1 MKSITKLS
9 WFFLLG
15 LLVVACKP
23 SGDKAE
29 TSEAGEAA
37 ETSGVSYNVM
47 PEGSMVMWIGSG
59 VGKQH
64 NGTVNV
70 SKGIVSMEDGKL
82 TGGKFNMDMTSIV
95 VKDLEGDRKGYL
107 ESHLK
112 GLGDDN
118 ANDFFNTKSF
128 PNSTFEITKATQLL
142 NDENANYII
151 NGNLTI
157 KDVTKQVSFKAQVNE
172 NDGMIS
178 VTTPQFTIDRTEW
191 GIKYGSSTFFD
202 DLKDKAIGNDIGFQI
217 NLAAKS

>member
-1 MKSITKLS
+1 MKNITKLS
-9 WFFLLG
+9 WLFLLG

-37 ETSGVSYNVM
+37 ETSGVTYSVM

-70 SKGIVSMEDGKL
+70 SKGAVSMEDGKL
-82 TGGKFNMDMTSIV
+82 TGGKFMLDMTSIV
-95 VKDLEGDRKGYL
+95 VLDLEGDRKGYL

-128 PNSTFEITKATQLL
+128 PSSSFEITKATQLL

-157 KDVTKQVSFKAQVNE
+157 KDMTKQISFKAQVND
-172 NDGMIS
+172 NDGMIT

-191 GIKYGSSTFFD
+191 GIKFRSDTFFD
-202 DLKDKAIGNDIGFQI
+202 DLKDKAISNDIGLQI
-217 NLAAKS
+217 NLTAKS

>member
-1 MKSITKLS
+1 MNNVTKLS
-9 WFFLLG
+9 WLFLLG

-37 ETSGVSYNVM
+37 EISGFTYNV
-47 PEGSMVMWIGSG
+47 IA
-59 VGKQH
+59 
-64 NGTVNV
+64 
-70 SKGIVSMEDGKL
+70 D
-82 TGGKFNMDMTSIV
+82 SIV
-95 VKDLEGDRKGYL
+95 VLDLEGDRKGYL

-128 PNSTFEITKATQLL
+128 PSSSFEITKATQLL

-217 NLAAKS
+217 NLVAKS

>member
-1 MKSITKLS
+1 MNNVTKLS
-9 WFFLLG
+9 WLFLLG

-37 ETSGVSYNVM
+37 EISGFTYNVIADS
-47 PEGSMVMWIGSG
+47 SMVMWIGSG
-59 VGKQH
+59 VGKEH

-70 SKGIVSMEDGKL
+70 SKGAVSIEDGKL
-82 TGGKFNMDMTSIV
+82 TGGKFVLDITSIV
-95 VKDLEGDRKGYL
+95 VLDLEGDRKGYL

-128 PNSTFEITKATQLL
+128 PSSSFEITKATQLL

-202 DLKDKAIGNDIGFQI
+202 DLKDIAIGNDIGFQI
-217 NLAAKS
+217 NLVAKS